1 MHPTNSTPGEASPA
15 GSSLPNVALEI
26 TRGRARHRRRDVCS
40 AAFLIGSAP
49 DCDLVL
55 GDPRFD
61 ELHSYLFL
69 SERKVTIR
77 RLGNGPLLSVGEQN
91 VSATTLDDA
100 DRVRLGPFEFQVSI
114 RWPQGQQQA
123 RTPRGV
129 MGQMNDSLDS
139 DRALERLLRD
149 IERASATPTVRLF
162 AGEQG
167 AGDKKSSPVPPA
179 PSPIAQAVSRKA
191 SL

>member
-1 MHPTNSTPGEASPA
+1 MHPTNSAPGESSPA
-15 GSSLPNVALEI
+15 GSLLPNVALEI
-26 TRGRARHRRRDVCS
+26 TRGRARHKRRDVRS

-55 GDPRFD
+55 GDARFD

-77 RLGNGPLLSVGEQN
+77 RLGSGPPLSVGDHN

-100 DRVRLGPFEFQVSI
+100 DCVQIGPYEFQVSI
-114 RWPQGQQQA
+114 RWPQGQQHE

-129 MGQMNDSLDS
+129 MGQMNDSLDN

-149 IERASATPTVRLF
+149 IERASAAPAVRLF
-162 AGEQG
+162 VGEQG
-167 AGDKKSSPVPPA
+167 AGEKKSSPVPPA
-179 PSPIAQAVSRKA
+179 PSQIARAFSRKA